1 MAKYEREVHRT
12 ITETEEV
19 VECDYCRLITTDDID
34 EGESFNE
41 ILLNPRSDIRGSYL
55 HTAGAGAG
63 MFEHFA
69 RQIVRADT
77 KHDAMQIIRNLVSID
92 SESDADIC
100 PRCTE
105 SLFGEGPATGIR
117 TGTGLLEGADD

>member
-12 ITETEEV
+12 VTETEEV

-34 EGESFNE
+34 EDESFNE
-41 ILLNPRSDIRGSYL
+41 ILLNPTVNAHDPYMTYRHGRGS
-55 HTAGAGAG
+55 
-63 MFEHFA
+63 MFEIVA
-69 RQIVRADT
+69 RKIMRADSERE
-77 KHDAMQIIRNLVSID
+77 AMQVVDELMTINF
-92 SESDADIC
+92 EADADIC

-117 TGTGLLEGADD
+117 TGTGLLEEADD